1 MGGLILVS
9 GYFHSLVSLIDILL
23 LPFVSTFFLPYVL
36 DSLLTSPFLIFK
48 ILVVVGRERLIG
60 AVCMQPEL
68 SAGLKQLLQCGP
80 AVLRG
85 WWNPKH
91 SAIPDAP
98 RTCAGWKLQSAS
110 ETKGPACQASDCY
123 PSIQSWSASSTPG
136 TLLPVQLPAPV
147 PGYATVGDLDWAEEG
162 QKGAVRILA

>member
-80 AVLRG
+80 AVSRG

-98 RTCAGWKLQSAS
+98 P
-110 ETKGPACQASDCY
+110 GPA
-123 PSIQSWSASSTPG
+123 
-136 TLLPVQLPAPV
+136 L
-147 PGYATVGDLDWAEEG
+147 VGSCSQHLKL
-162 QKGAVRILA
+162 KGLHVKPLTAILASNLAVPARLLVLCLLFSSLLLCLGTQQLVTSTGLRKARREL